1 MKTKPDRE
9 VLIETLGVII
19 KKHPP
24 NFSATV
30 ENADHDIKAAFRG
43 LIDQHAEVI
52 QYAEFLEIYVPG
64 KTISQIA
71 DAILRPR
78 RRKPRGI
85 SKENKV
91 LFNVDNILNNP
102 EAVTDNYE
110 VDIDRQ
116 TFRKLLRTAN
126 NLRTHEKSLDEY
138 FSDLSD
144 KKRACIAESLGC
156 LYETNILFRTE
167 LYKKYQGKA
176 KTVKKMPELEEYHS
190 DAHKLVTMTKGG
202 KQITQKSIEQDIQE
216 FRDYLIHEDVL
227 RKADK
232 ELYDV
237 KRFRYLAYLIIEI
250 GNFFN
255 KEPKKLAGKKISKR
269 KEGDGIFSIDRYLD
283 DLMSQPRDT
292 YAVLSVALPMLHCE
306 GEAITQ

>member
-1 MKTKPDRE
+1 MKTKPDRDA
-9 VLIETLGVII
+9 LIETLDVIVQ
-19 KKHPP
+19 KHPP
-24 NFSATV
+24 EFSYDC
-30 ENADHDIKAAFRG
+30 NMAFRM
-43 LIDQHAEVI
+43 LIDQYPEI
-52 QYAEFLEIYVPG
+52 MLYKEFLLIYTPGNNIWQMADEILKP
-64 KTISQIA
+64 K
-71 DAILRPR
+71 R
-78 RRKPRGI
+78 RQRERGL
-85 SKENKV
+85 SKENKI
-91 LFNVDNILNNP
+91 LLHVDNILNNP

-110 VDIDRQ
+110 VDIDRR
-116 TFRKLLRTAN
+116 TFRKLLRVAN

-144 KKRACIAESLGC
+144 KERICMAESLGC

-190 DAHKLVTMTKGG
+190 DAHKLVTTTKGG
-202 KQITQKSIEQDIQE
+202 KQITEKSIEQDIQE
-216 FRDYLIHEDVL
+216 FRDYLIHEDVS

-250 GNFFN
+250 GNFFK

-269 KEGDGIFSIDRYLD
+269 KRGDGTFSIDRYLD